1 MFKRKNT
8 DTSSEIKK
16 NKDKLSNETK
26 KNEAGVSVE
35 TNKKDAIKIN
45 IKNNNTGILTRIIC
59 FGLGCLVT
67 FIVMI
72 SVGFKMVKSE
82 TVSTTSDDGLSLPGE
97 TQVREVTVE
106 EVKVKLEEIGELSTY
121 QGTYS
126 ITYGKKETRELLE
139 KFAIPFTSNNITIEC
154 EGVVKVGYDLDSI
167 NVEVAEADKKI
178 FISIP
183 EAKVN
188 DNYVIWD
195 TMNCSEENNIL
206 NPIEFSQYQELIS
219 EIEEKG
225 LEEVENDGIY
235 TKAEDNLKLL
245 IEKFLG
251 DFEEYEIVFM

>member
-1 MFKRKNT
+1 MFKRNKANAAVDNKN
-8 DTSSEIKK
+8 
-16 NKDKLSNETK
+16 
-26 KNEAGVSVE
+26 NEAGETVE
-35 TNKKDAIKIN
+35 TKNNETIKIN
-45 IKNNNTGILTRIIC
+45 IKNRNIGILTRMIC

-72 SVGFKMVKSE
+72 ILGFKMVKSDK
-82 TVSTTSDDGLSLPGE
+82 VSTTSDDGLSLLGE

-154 EGVVKVGYDLDSI
+154 EGVVKIGYDLDSI

-183 EAKVN
+183 EAKIN

-206 NPIEFSQYQELIS
+206 NPIDFSQYQELIS